1 MSFIKSI
8 LALLAGLVELALAQ
22 HFLNFPPVPVFSVY
36 IAATAFLNGDSGIF
50 RPITTFICCACG
62 CALYGYNIYMAVTNY
77 PMYGNWLGIAFD
89 AFTLF
94 LIFGA
99 GVVLIPSFLKKTR
112 S

>member
-1 MSFIKSI
+1 MSFIKSV
-8 LALLAGLVELALAQ
+8 LALLAGLIELALAQ

-36 IAATAFLNGDSGIF
+36 IAATAFANNDSGLF

-62 CALYGYNIYMAVTNY
+62 CALYGYNIYMAIANY
-77 PMYGNWLGIAFD
+77 PMYGNWIGIAFD
-89 AFTLF
+89 AIILF

-99 GVVLIPSFLKKTR
+99 GVLLIPAASKNAR